1 MLWIDQ
7 ICINQGDNH
16 EKSEQV
22 KMMPRIYSM
31 AKQVLVWLGP
41 AGQGSDDAMDFYA
54 KVGEAIRERGLQ
66 HYCSSEMMPLLGA
79 AVQTEDPGDQLWQ
92 KLNTVQTLARQLLL
106 PRLQAMVDWDRRP
119 WFGRVWVVQE
129 FCFGADPVFVCGD
142 KRLAADHVKT
152 TRLLLGLGIT
162 ADFVEAVRNF
172 GPDKLLL
179 LETLADDPTTAFF
192 GARTW
197 RQRYEGGRPYPD
209 NVMLELLRKVY
220 VGRTASATLR
230 QDRVFSLV
238 GMAPDAHR
246 LGVTIDYDKTPVQVL
261 TSLSKTLIENGSLDV
276 LAYVQFPR
284 DVAGLPTWVPDWR
297 PNLRPS
303 FYPHPA
309 VSLSHDH
316 GFKPSGDRPPF
327 VVTARDD
334 TVLGLGGF
342 VVDTVEEVGG
352 IWTHDNL
359 CAALIPHYSCVT
371 EVRSFCRRSV
381 LKNEPIYASS
391 QRRDEAEWR
400 VPIAD
405 NWVAFE
411 LGGSAVRRATNRA
424 MRALAEFHILMVWVE
439 SGRGGGPQAA
449 PDDGEPLMYRLSMGK
464 MSGMPPF
471 MTQLGY
477 VGMGPPGM
485 RSGDVVA
492 ILFGAR
498 VCSVLRPAAT
508 VTGAPRQYY
517 YVGEAYCDGVMDGEL
532 LGQRSE
538 ETFYLV

>member
-1 MLWIDQ
+1 MSSADPTSSNDQRRKCAAFVHTPLDATAQVRLLELRPSVAQSPGDQLQLPVSDDFSRPIRCSILTTSIDNPPPYHALSYCWGEGKPSHSVDIDGAVLSITASLDSALRHLRHKEETVMLWIDQ

-209 NVMLELLRKVY
+209 NVMLELL
-220 VGRTASATLR
+220 
-230 QDRVFSLV
+230 
-238 GMAPDAHR
+238 
-246 LGVTIDYDKTPVQVL
+246 
-261 TSLSKTLIENGSLDV
+261 
-276 LAYVQFPR
+276 
-284 DVAGLPTWVPDWR
+284 
-297 PNLRPS
+297 
-303 FYPHPA
+303 
-309 VSLSHDH
+309 
-316 GFKPSGDRPPF
+316 
-327 VVTARDD
+327 
-334 TVLGLGGF
+334 
-342 VVDTVEEVGG
+342 
-352 IWTHDNL
+352 
-359 CAALIPHYSCVT
+359 
-371 EVRSFCRRSV
+371 
-381 LKNEPIYASS
+381 
-391 QRRDEAEWR
+391 
-400 VPIAD
+400 
-405 NWVAFE
+405 
-411 LGGSAVRRATNRA
+411 
-424 MRALAEFHILMVWVE
+424 
-439 SGRGGGPQAA
+439 
-449 PDDGEPLMYRLSMGK
+449 
-464 MSGMPPF
+464 
-471 MTQLGY
+471 
-477 VGMGPPGM
+477 
-485 RSGDVVA
+485 
-492 ILFGAR
+492 
-498 VCSVLRPAAT
+498 
-508 VTGAPRQYY
+508 
-517 YVGEAYCDGVMDGEL
+517 
-532 LGQRSE
+532 
-538 ETFYLV
+538 